1 MNFAAAA
8 FRYRRTTYRSV
19 SLHTAPGRVNKKPC
33 YGLKGIYFKRT
44 PGRKRCFARRRR
56 NSRKAGFMLSCAPS
70 NQYSIIRLM
79 QEAALATARGAV
91 STQEVLS

>member
-1 MNFAAAA
+1 MNFPAAA
-8 FRYRRTTYRSV
+8 FRNRRTTYRSV

-33 YGLKGIYFKRT
+33 YGLKGIYLISA
-44 PGRKRCFARRRR
+44 PGRKRCFGWRRR
-56 NSRKAGFMLSCAPS
+56 NSRRAGFVLSCAPS
-70 NQYSIIRLM
+70 NQYSISRLM